1 MTRKEEIKKILSDHI
16 FNLETI
22 RLLREELLVFERL
35 ESEGEKYSHED
46 KEFTIMK
53 LKRYQELLDQVG
65 RLEIAIKL
73 LNTKENEKDKEIIEY
88 IYLHGYSITKTAM
101 QVGYSESAVKKRLNI
116 IYDKLDKFL

>member
-53 LKRYQELLDQVG
+53 LKRYQELLERAG

-73 LNTKENEKDKEIIEY
+73 LNTKENEKDKEIIEC
-88 IYLHGYSITKTAM
+88 IYLRGYSITKTAM
-101 QVGYSESAVKKRLNI
+101 QVGYSDSAVKKRLNI
-116 IYDKLDKFL
+116 IYDKIDKFL